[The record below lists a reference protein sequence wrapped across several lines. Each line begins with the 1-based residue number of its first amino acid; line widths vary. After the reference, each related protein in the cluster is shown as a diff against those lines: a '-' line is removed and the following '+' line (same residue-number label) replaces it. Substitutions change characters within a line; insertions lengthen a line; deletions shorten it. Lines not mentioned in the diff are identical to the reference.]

1 LVETIK
7 NKKMKKILLGLT
19 IIFFVGCEGKSGE
32 IGETGAN
39 GLNSL
44 VNITNQLPDENCEN
58 GGIKIDVG
66 IDNNEN
72 GILDSNEVLNTSY
85 VCNGIDGSTS
95 LTSVTTELAGNNCEN
110 GGVKIDSGVDTN
122 GNGTLD
128 QDEVTATAYV
138 CNGVDGNNSLT
149 KITNEAAGENCENGG
164 VKIDSGIDTN
174 GNGTLDEDEIIATAY
189 SCNGL
194 DGKVSLVNVND
205 EVVGE
210 NCENGGVK
218 IESGIDDDR
227 NGTLDQDEIRV
238 ERYICNGIDGGFD
251 EQIRLIIL
259 GYTNFSGASTSSS
272 RLIGELIDFDKRNW
286 IGVDSI
292 VFVPKI
298 LSETNTPAFAELY
311 DLTNDKIIANSTVS
325 TTSNSVMHI
334 KSDNIYDNLPEEE
347 IDLTVQIRAENSN
360 PNTSANVRGRSYLML
375 YRRK

>member
-1 LVETIK
+1 
-7 NKKMKKILLGLT
+7 MKKILLGLT
-19 IIFFVGCEGKSGE
+19 IILFVGCEGKSGE

-66 IDNNEN
+66 IDNNVN
-72 GILDSNEVLNTSY
+72 GTLDSNEILNTSY
-85 VCNGIDGSTS
+85 VCNGVDGSTS
-95 LTSVTTELAGNNCEN
+95 LTSVTTEPAGNNCEK
-110 GGVKIDSGVDTN
+110 GGVKIDSGVDIN

-128 QDEVTATAYV
+128 LDEITATAFV

-174 GNGTLDEDEIIATAY
+174 GNGMLDEDEIIATAY

-205 EVVGE
+205 EVAGE

-218 IESGIDDDR
+218 IESGIDD
-227 NGTLDQDEIRV
+227 NGNSVLDQNEIRV

-259 GYTNFSGASTSSS
+259 GYTNFSGASTSSN

-292 VFVPKI
+292 IFVPRM
-298 LSETNTPAFAELY
+298 LSVTNTTAYAELY
-311 DLTNDKIIANSTVS
+311 DLTNDKVITNSTVS
-325 TTSNSVMHI
+325 TSSTSVMHI
-334 KSDNIYDNLPEEE
+334 KSNNIYDNLPEEE

-360 PNTSANVRGRSYLML
+360 PNTSVSVRGRSYLML
-375 YRRK
+375 YRHK